1 MADVSSKEL
10 YEFKKTLKELSN
22 KRGRGTELVSVY
34 IPPTKQLS
42 DVGKHMRDEMGQSA
56 NIKSKQTRKN
66 VQSAIAVIL
75 ESIKLYR
82 QPPENGLV
90 LFVGMIPKGGPGTEK
105 MEKYIIEPPEP
116 VTTYWY
122 KCNNEFFVEP
132 LEYMIEERDVY
143 GVAVIDRNEATYA
156 TLKGKKETILGH
168 LTSGV
173 PGKHKAGGQSQ
184 RRFDRVIEDEAR
196 EFLKRIAK
204 RINDE
209 FLPLKDDLKAVVIGG
224 PGFTKNDLVDAD
236 YIQYEIKDKII
247 ATVDT
252 SYTGEF
258 GIREV
263 INKSTDLLNE
273 LDVLH
278 EKEIIQKFLGE
289 LRKDNG
295 LYSYGEEEVRNNLI
309 IGAVDTLLL
318 SEDLSSMRKTFK
330 CGSCGYETGIT
341 VKDQSEADAIEERCP
356 ECNEMLKEESSELL
370 VDDFVDM
377 AEEMNSNV
385 EFIST
390 ETEEGMQ
397 LYRAFG
403 GIGAILRYY
412 VGH

>member
-1 MADVSSKEL
+1 
-10 YEFKKTLKELSN
+10 
-22 KRGRGTELVSVY
+22 
-34 IPPTKQLS
+34 
-42 DVGKHMRDEMGQSA
+42 MRDEMGQSA

-122 KCNNEFFVEP
+122 KCNNEFFLEP

-156 TLKGKKETILGH
+156 TLKGKKENILGH

-184 RRFDRVIEDEAR
+184 RRFDRVIEDLAHQ
-196 EFLKRIAK
+196 FLKRIGDHMNEA
-204 RINDE
+204 
-209 FLPLKDDLKAVVIGG
+209 FLPLKDDLKGIIIGG
-224 PGFTKNDLVDAD
+224 PGFTKKDFYEGD
-236 YIQYEIKDKII
+236 YLQYELKDKVMSI
-247 ATVDT
+247 VDT
-252 SYTGEF
+252 SYTGEE

-263 INKSTDLLNE
+263 IAKSADDLAN
-273 LDVLH
+273 LDVMQ
-278 EKEIIQKFLGE
+278 EKKLVQRFIHE
-289 LRKDNG
+289 LRKDKG
-295 LYSYGEEEVRNNLI
+295 LYSYGEDEVRNNLI
-309 IGAVDTLLL
+309 MGAVDILLL
-318 SEDLSSMRKTFK
+318 SEDLTSMRKTFV
-330 CGSCGYETGIT
+330 CPSCGTQKEIT
-341 VKDQSEADAIEERCP
+341 VKTQAEADKIEERCP
-356 ECNEMLKEESSELL
+356 NCNELLKEESSMDLADE
-370 VDDFVDM
+370 FVEK
-377 AEEMNSNV
+377 AEEMNTDV

-397 LYRAFG
+397 LFRAFG

-412 VGH
+412 VEY